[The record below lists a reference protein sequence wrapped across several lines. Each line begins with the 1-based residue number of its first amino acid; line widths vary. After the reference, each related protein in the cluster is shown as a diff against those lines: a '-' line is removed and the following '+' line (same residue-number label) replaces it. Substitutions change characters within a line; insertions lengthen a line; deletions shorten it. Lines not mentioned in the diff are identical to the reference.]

1 MGKIQWESLD
11 WLSEWKD
18 KYYPVVNGMIKGR
31 AVYPVIF
38 KKICFFWLVEAKII
52 KKKNEVSQMSDSY
65 LIEQVGLEDNILNK
79 WHISPRYRKKANRD
93 SYSSITLYRNG
104 KKQSYLISAIKRAYY
119 ESGRQRAEADLLI
132 KWMAPKMNPLEKFV
146 DVFAGTGT
154 VVASVEANESVVND
168 IDVGVA
174 CFLYSMSHDSN
185 EVRERLA
192 QLHNNFVSKDLSE
205 GQNLYTVKEWQ
216 KHKKHYEKYID
227 IPLFEDIII
236 RMRNNY
242 VYIHEQYVKATT
254 GVTLNFTNA
263 SGKDIQMYYDI
274 GVAWMFLNSFKQKNQ
289 RGNQFNVIDMD
300 IPAYEKYLRN
310 VLMIAY
316 KSDKKYKKYH
326 QVDASDAT
334 FLEKLRIK
342 KSQIK
347 FIDGIDY
354 MKSLKNA
361 GVRCEDFRDIIKENS
376 DGFIY
381 LDSPYFLTTDYEV
394 PFRDEEHKQMLD
406 MLRNSDFNWLFS
418 MQYIKWSKET
428 PNSGV
433 RKRQAY
439 QEEGHPLIR
448 SYWSY
453 YHGFVRPFEI
463 VLEKKKQYYKVDT
476 KKEIKAEKTIWLL
489 LFYYTYQYR
498 GATGDIIIHISND
511 KLATI
516 LMPVP
521 PLEEQHRIVA
531 KIEEI
536 LPYIEQYDKAYTKLE
551 TFNKKFPEDMKKSIL
566 QLAMQ
571 GKLVEQRPEEGT
583 ADEQCEQIVAEK
595 AQLIKDGK
603 IKKEKPLPEIT
614 EDEIPF
620 EIPASW
626 KWVRLSAI
634 CEKIGSGSTP
644 TGGKNVY
651 QDDGILFL
659 RSQNVYNDG
668 LRFDGI
674 AFISEELNR
683 PNSVV
688 VAKDILLN
696 ITGGSIGRCA
706 LVPDDFDKANI
717 NQHVM
722 IIRLVNLDLRFW
734 VHFVIISAYIQ
745 QKIMDVQVG
754 VSREGLSAEKL
765 KNFIIPLPPLAEQKR
780 IVAKIEELLPYCDQL
795 IKC

>member
-1 MGKIQWESLD
+1 MNAQDLKNSILQLAVQGK
-11 WLSEWKD
+11 
-18 KYYPVVNGMIKGR
+18 
-31 AVYPVIF
+31 
-38 KKICFFWLVEAKII
+38 LVE
-52 KKKNEVSQMSDSY
+52 
-65 LIEQVGLEDNILNK
+65 
-79 WHISPRYRKKANRD
+79 
-93 SYSSITLYRNG
+93 
-104 KKQSYLISAIKRAYY
+104 
-119 ESGRQRAEADLLI
+119 QRAEEGTARELLEQIKLEKEQLI
-132 KWMAPKMNPLEKFV
+132 K
-146 DVFAGTGT
+146 
-154 VVASVEANESVVND
+154 
-168 IDVGVA
+168 
-174 CFLYSMSHDSN
+174 
-185 EVRERLA
+185 
-192 QLHNNFVSKDLSE
+192 
-205 GQNLYTVKEWQ
+205 
-216 KHKKHYEKYID
+216 
-227 IPLFEDIII
+227 
-236 RMRNNY
+236 
-242 VYIHEQYVKATT
+242 
-254 GVTLNFTNA
+254 
-263 SGKDIQMYYDI
+263 
-274 GVAWMFLNSFKQKNQ
+274 
-289 RGNQFNVIDMD
+289 
-300 IPAYEKYLRN
+300 
-310 VLMIAY
+310 
-316 KSDKKYKKYH
+316 DKK
-326 QVDASDAT
+326 
-334 FLEKLRIK
+334 IK
-342 KSQIK
+342 KSKLLPEI
-347 FIDGIDY
+347 
-354 MKSLKNA
+354 
-361 GVRCEDFRDIIKENS
+361 
-376 DGFIY
+376 
-381 LDSPYFLTTDYEV
+381 T
-394 PFRDEEHKQMLD
+394 EEE
-406 MLRNSDFNWLFS
+406 
-418 MQYIKWSKET
+418 I
-428 PNSGV
+428 
-433 RKRQAY
+433 
-439 QEEGHPLIR
+439 
-448 SYWSY
+448 
-453 YHGFVRPFEI
+453 PFEI
-463 VLEKKKQYYKVDT
+463 PKSWEWVRLVDIAKT
-476 KKEIKAEKTIWLL
+476 NDTDSFADGPFGSNLKKEHQIDNPEVRIIQLSNIGEEGWKGNNVKYTSFAHLETIARCEVYAGDFIIAKMMPAGRCIIMPKLNTRACLGSDAIRYVPTEQICKKYLWYAMKSKAFLSQIYSEVHGVTRVRTSL
-489 LFYYTYQYR
+489 
-498 GATGDIIIHISND
+498 N
-511 KLATI
+511 KLKKYI
-516 LMPVP
+516 VP
-521 PLEEQHRIVA
+521 IPPFEEQHRIVA

-536 LPYIEQYDKAYTKLE
+536 LPYIDQYDKAYTKLE

-566 QLAMQ
+566 QMAMQ

-583 ADEQCEQIVAEK
+583 ADELYEQIVAEK

-603 IKKEKPLPEIT
+603 IKKEKPLLEIT

>member
-1 MGKIQWESLD
+1 MNAQDLKNSILQLAVQGK
-11 WLSEWKD
+11 
-18 KYYPVVNGMIKGR
+18 
-31 AVYPVIF
+31 
-38 KKICFFWLVEAKII
+38 LVEQRAEEGTARELLEQIKLEQKSLLMSKII
-52 KKKNEVSQMSDSY
+52 KKEKYDSKIDY
-65 LIEQVGLEDNILNK
+65 DEDKL
-79 WHISPRYRKKANRD
+79 P
-93 SYSSITLYRNG
+93 
-104 KKQSYLISAIKRAYY
+104 
-119 ESGRQRAEADLLI
+119 SGWCYAKIGEL
-132 KWMAPKMNPLEKFV
+132 
-146 DVFAGTGT
+146 T
-154 VVASVEANESVVND
+154 SVVTKQTGFDYSKSIKPNLVTAH
-168 IDVGVA
+168 IDG
-174 CFLYSMSHDSN
+174 
-185 EVRERLA
+185 
-192 QLHNNFVSKDLSE
+192 
-205 GQNLYTVKEWQ
+205 T
-216 KHKKHYEKYID
+216 
-227 IPLFEDIII
+227 IPL
-236 RMRNNY
+236 
-242 VYIHEQYVKATT
+242 VQTK
-254 GVTLNFTNA
+254 NFK
-263 SGKDIQMYYDI
+263 GKD
-274 GVAWMFLNSFKQKNQ
+274 FNLN
-289 RGNQFNVIDMD
+289 
-300 IPAYEKYLRN
+300 
-310 VLMIAY
+310 
-316 KSDKKYKKYH
+316 
-326 QVDASDAT
+326 
-334 FLEKLRIK
+334 
-342 KSQIK
+342 
-347 FIDGIDY
+347 
-354 MKSLKNA
+354 
-361 GVRCEDFRDIIKENS
+361 
-376 DGFIY
+376 
-381 LDSPYFLTTDYEV
+381 TDYYIAQSIAEGF
-394 PFRDEEHKQMLD
+394 PKILLD
-406 MLRNSDFNWLFS
+406 GKCLLLSIVGASIGNIGLYDKNIVAMIGGAICK
-418 MQYIKWSKET
+418 IK
-428 PNSGV
+428 
-433 RKRQAY
+433 
-439 QEEGHPLIR
+439 LIDDR
-448 SYWSY
+448 LYE
-453 YHGFVRPFEI
+453 F
-463 VLEKKKQYYKVDT
+463 
-476 KKEIKAEKTIWLL
+476 
-489 LFYYTYQYR
+489 LFYYLLSPFGQMEIKKNLK
-498 GATGDIIIHISND
+498 ATAQGTITVQDVREIIVMI
-511 KLATI
+511 
-516 LMPVP
+516 P
-521 PLEEQHRIVA
+521 PLAEQHRIVA

-583 ADEQCEQIVAEK
+583 ADELYEQIVAEK